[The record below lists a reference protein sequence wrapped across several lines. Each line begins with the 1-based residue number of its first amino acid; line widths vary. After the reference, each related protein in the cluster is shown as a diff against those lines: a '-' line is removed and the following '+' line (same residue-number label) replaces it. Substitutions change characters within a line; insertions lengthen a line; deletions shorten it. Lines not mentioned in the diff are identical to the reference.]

1 MHKHVIVSFPTGE
14 WILSSFSIAITWNI
28 IIILKESIENYQMI
42 YLLFVIQEPHE
53 VHI

>member
-1 MHKHVIVSFPTGE
+1 MHKHVILSFPTGE
-14 WILSSFSIAITWNI
+14 WILSSFSIAITQNI